1 MYLTRYRTIDSPIG
15 RLTLAGQ
22 ESCLTNLAMEGAA
35 HPPSECSQWV
45 EDTAAFPD
53 VVAQL
58 ADYFAGKRT
67 GFDVALAPDGTSFQ
81 QRVWDELRAIPYGE
95 TRSYGEI
102 ACAVAQGDEPAPDRA
117 GHTSLPALRHTR

>member
-1 MYLTRYRTIDSPIG
+1 MYLTRYRTMDSPIG

-53 VVAQL
+53 VVAQI
-58 ADYFAGKRT
+58 ATYFAGERT
-67 GFDVALAPDGTSFQ
+67 DFGVALCPAGTSFQ
-81 QRVWDELRAIPYGE
+81 RRM
-95 TRSYGEI
+95 
-102 ACAVAQGDEPAPDRA
+102 
-117 GHTSLPALRHTR
+117 

>member
-1 MYLTRYRTIDSPIG
+1 MYLTRYRTMDSPIG

-53 VVAQL
+53 VVAQI
-58 ADYFAGKRT
+58 ATYFAGVRT
-67 GFDVALAPDGTSFQ
+67 HRLRCRPLSRWRELPATDVRRPVQDP
-81 QRVWDELRAIPYGE
+81 LRGDPLLRRD
-95 TRSYGEI
+95 RSMHWPTG
-102 ACAVAQGDEPAPDRA
+102 GGPGRRA
-117 GHTSLPALRHTR
+117 GQRT